1 MASPRRRPQAKVGS
15 GAPDPVLRHAATL
28 ILHRHGAEG
37 PEVLMG
43 QRGRKA
49 AFMPSKF
56 VFPGG
61 ALDPGDAQMQL
72 AGALS
77 PACRARLCIDG
88 ACERDGPDAPLPEA
102 LVAAAI
108 RELWEETG
116 LMLARPEP
124 WSTADLAAIPPGWDA
139 FAQAGLRP
147 DASACR
153 FVFRAV
159 TPPARSRR
167 FDARFFAARA
177 AAVAGDVDDFSRAQ
191 PELGALQWVP
201 LRRARSFDLPF
212 ITTVVLAE
220 LSHLLS
226 HPEPGVPDDVPFV
239 RNDDIVSNIR
249 RLR

>member
-1 MASPRRRPQAKVGS
+1 MARGDLGPA
-15 GAPDPVLRHAATL
+15 LRHAATL
-28 ILHRHGAEG
+28 IVHRHGPEG
-37 PEVLMG
+37 AEVLMG
-43 QRGRKA
+43 QRGRAA

-61 ALDPGDAQMQL
+61 AVDPGDAQVPL

-77 PACRARLCIDG
+77 PACRARLSVEG
-88 ACERDGPDAPLPEA
+88 ACEGGPVMDRLPDA

-116 LMLARPEP
+116 LMLARPDP
-124 WSTADLAAIPPGWDA
+124 WSAEDLAVIPAGWED
-139 FAQAGLRP
+139 FAKAGMRP
-147 DASACR
+147 DAGACR

-159 TPPARSRR
+159 TPLARSRR
-167 FDARFFAARA
+167 FDARFFVASA
-177 AAVAGDVDDFSRAQ
+177 AAVMGDVDDFSRAQ
-191 PELGALQWVP
+191 PELSGVQWVP
-201 LRRARSFDLPF
+201 LARARNFDLPF

-226 HPEPGVPDDVPFV
+226 QADPVIPADVPFV